1 VTPIVLLLVVLGAA
15 APLGCSRDAD
25 PSRRPRADDAV
36 VEDAIARVG
45 AHSIGAAE
53 VRSRVVAEGLSAQ
66 AALAQLIDEA
76 ALLQETERSGFTEDR
91 RDVRS
96 IERLMVRTMLRDLEL
111 ENTPASIPEEDV
123 RGAYALNASEFEVPE
138 QRGSWHILVE
148 SQSEAAEALAESIL
162 RELEDADDPR
172 AIFDRYADGGPEGLA
187 FDVKAEDLP
196 LITTRSPF
204 KKAYKDAV
212 FGAKSKGPVKKTV
225 KTPYGWH
232 AIVVTEIIPADVRTL
247 EEAEDELRLR
257 LSQKRRLGAVV
268 AIVQKLEAEGLVQYD
283 EKGVESLLSMPGLPA
298 RSE

>member
-1 VTPIVLLLVVLGAA
+1 M
-15 APLGCSRDAD
+15 
-25 PSRRPRADDAV
+25 
-36 VEDAIARVG
+36 
-45 AHSIGAAE
+45 
-53 VRSRVVAEGLSAQ
+53 VAEDLSAK
-66 AALAQLIDEA
+66 AALKQLIDEA
-76 ALLQETERSGFTEDR
+76 ALLEEAERSGLTEDR
-91 RDVRS
+91 GDERR

-111 ENTPASIPEEDV
+111 ENTPASISEEDV

-187 FDVKAEDLP
+187 FAVKAEDLP

-204 KKAYKDAV
+204 KKAYKEAV
-212 FGAKSKGPVKKTV
+212 FGAKSKGPVKKVV

-232 AIVVTEIIPADVRTL
+232 AIVVTEIIAAEVRTL
-247 EEAEDELRLR
+247 EEAEDDLRLR

-268 AIVQKLEAEGLVQYD
+268 VIVQKLEAEGLVEYD